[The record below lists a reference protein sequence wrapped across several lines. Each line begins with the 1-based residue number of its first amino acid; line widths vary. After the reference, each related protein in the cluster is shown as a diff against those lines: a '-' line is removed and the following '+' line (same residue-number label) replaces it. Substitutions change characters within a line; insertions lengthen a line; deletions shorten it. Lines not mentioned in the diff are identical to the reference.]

1 MCTRYVSSICAGRV
15 VQDRSKQ
22 RHNQWSGGPALL
34 MERMEHTHYGRHFVD
49 TVLDVFLL
57 GNAIDKKMLSTINK
71 IVDKSGNLTNVYR
84 RNKG

>member
-1 MCTRYVSSICAGRV
+1 
-15 VQDRSKQ
+15 
-22 RHNQWSGGPALL
+22 

-49 TVLDVFLL
+49 TVLDVSLL